1 MAFVFVRMNIRK
13 ILAGSILAVMF
24 ASPAKSETDYDP
36 QHTMLALNMAVV
48 SVHRILAAESRIVL
62 DDEYQNIINNLS
74 IGNIR
79 SDPEIT
85 DLYRKLLDAAQNKKL
100 RQEESELLKKSSDK
114 QSGRRIKTALSE
126 MAENSR
132 RMLTGETGIGSFFV
146 GLGRLAGAC
155 TASYFKYQTVN
166 ETVEGESLEEGLFR
180 LNAEEMRDFNELQKQ
195 LLSSSWNLLNKYRLP
210 DEFRLV
216 QRALDDFY
224 RAVEE
229 PDTSSRRLRM
239 LKALED
245 DFRIYPPY
253 WFYRARAALDE
264 KNDYE
269 AQRSFARFMEVWR
282 PVLRKDPYMLEA
294 AKYKVSTLLKDGLPE
309 DEESQKKILELSQII
324 RDNTMRED
332 WENNLFLAA
341 LYYSLGDSEN
351 AIECAQVNIDFG
363 YETEI
368 SSAMLSKMREGVE
381 FPLLPEETLR
391 LLRLENYFSGM
402 TPEDRE
408 AAFLVADYFDG
419 RYGAVEALGRN
430 SRPLALHARRI
441 IEFLKAD
448 ASSRD
453 NIHALAELELSL
465 KAELSDSYSEIF
477 EMVKDYADN
486 ENIPAR
492 IFLADMYNYGWGV
505 ERDTRQA
512 MNYYAKSSSEIYSQ
526 FMYVNLMLLSQDN
539 TVNVEFENDYS
550 TAMRYYNARDYA
562 KAAEIFT
569 VSAKNGNPSSQYMIG
584 RMHEHGQSVEKN
596 IETARSW
603 YTEAAKNNEPRA
615 KRALKRLSGKKSWWP
630 F

>member
-1 MAFVFVRMNIRK
+1 MITIKKF
-13 ILAGSILAVMF
+13 LAGFILTLTLISSAN
-24 ASPAKSETDYDP
+24 SQDYDP

-48 SVHRILAAESRIVL
+48 SVHRILSTQSRIIL
-62 DDEYQNIINNLS
+62 DAEYQNIINNLS

-85 DLYRKLLDAAQNKKL
+85 DLYRKLLDVAQNKKL
-100 RQEESELLKKSSDK
+100 RQEEAARLKQNNDR
-114 QSGRRIKTALSE
+114 QSGNRIKKALSE

-132 RMLTGETGIGSFFV
+132 RMLNAETGISSFFV

-155 TASYFKYQTVN
+155 TASYFKYQTVQPA
-166 ETVEGESLEEGLFR
+166 ESLEDGLFR
-180 LNAEEMRDFNELQKQ
+180 LNSDEMSDFNELQKQ

-216 QRALDDFY
+216 QRTLDDFY

-245 DFRIYPPY
+245 DFRVYPPY

-264 KNDYE
+264 KNEYE
-269 AQRSFARFMEVWR
+269 AERCFARFMEVWR

-294 AKYKVSTLLKDGLPE
+294 AKYKVNTLLKDGLP
-309 DEESQKKILELSQII
+309 DDRQQLFELSETI

-341 LYYSLGDSEN
+341 LYYSLGDTET
-351 AIECAQVNIDFG
+351 AIECAEINIDFD

-368 SSAMLSKMREGVE
+368 SSAMLSKIREGVD

-391 LLRLENYFSGM
+391 VLKLENYFRNM

-419 RYGAVEALGRN
+419 RYGAIEALQVN
-430 SRPLALHARRI
+430 NTPLAIHARRI
-441 IEFLKAD
+441 IEYRKAD
-448 ASSRD
+448 PSSLD
-453 NIHALAELELSL
+453 NISALAELELSSSE
-465 KAELSDSYSEIF
+465 ELSEIYSEIF
-477 EMVKDYADN
+477 EMVKDYADDGN
-486 ENIPAR
+486 VPAR

-505 ERDTRQA
+505 ERNAAEA
-512 MNYYAKSSSEIYSQ
+512 MNYYAKSRGEIYSQ
-526 FMYVNLMLLSQDN
+526 FMYVNLMLLSQDK
-539 TVNVEFENDYS
+539 VPAIENDYS
-550 TAMRYYNARDYA
+550 TAMKYYNVKDYA

-569 VSAKNGNPSSQYMIG
+569 ASAKNGNPSSQYMIG
-584 RMHEHGQSVEKN
+584 RMYEHGQGVERN

-603 YTEAAKNNEPRA
+603 YTEASKNNEARA